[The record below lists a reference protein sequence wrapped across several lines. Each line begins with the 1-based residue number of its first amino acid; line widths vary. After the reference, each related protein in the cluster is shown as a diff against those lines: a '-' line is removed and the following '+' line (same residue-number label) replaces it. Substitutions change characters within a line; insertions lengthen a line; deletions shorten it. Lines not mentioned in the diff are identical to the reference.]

1 MADPPQISRPVSWP
15 LSWMGSWHRA
25 FVFERRTRVLA
36 EMLAAQIPQ
45 RASVLDIGCGDG
57 AIGSLIAQ
65 LRPDISIQGVE
76 FLVRPECK
84 IECRAFD
91 GISLPFP
98 DGSFDVC
105 FFVDVLHHTQD
116 PMVLLREA
124 TRVSRSWV
132 LLKDHLDENI
142 FDHLTLRLMD
152 WVGNRPHGVVLTY
165 NYQSRNQW
173 AEYFSKC
180 GLAETSWTT
189 RVPLYPPPVGFIAA
203 RGLHFVA
210 LLKKTKVGGAV

>member
-1 MADPPQISRPVSWP
+1 MAGLPHTSRP
-15 LSWMGSWHRA
+15 LSWLGSWHRA
-25 FVFERRTRVLA
+25 FLFERRTRVLA
-36 EMLAAQIPQ
+36 EMLAKQIPE

-76 FLVRPECK
+76 FLVRPDCK

-91 GISLPFP
+91 GTSLPFA

-105 FFVDVLHHTQD
+105 LFVDVLHHTED
-116 PMVLLREA
+116 PRVLLREA
-124 TRVSRSWV
+124 TRVSRSCV
-132 LLKDHLDENI
+132 LLKDHLEENV

-165 NYQSRNQW
+165 QYQSRKEWKQ
-173 AEYFSKC
+173 YFLEC
-180 GLAETSWTT
+180 GLAETNWTT
-189 RVPLYPPPVGFIAA
+189 QVPLYPEPVSFIAG
-203 RGLHFVA
+203 RSLHFVA
-210 LLKKTKVGGAV
+210 RLRKTK